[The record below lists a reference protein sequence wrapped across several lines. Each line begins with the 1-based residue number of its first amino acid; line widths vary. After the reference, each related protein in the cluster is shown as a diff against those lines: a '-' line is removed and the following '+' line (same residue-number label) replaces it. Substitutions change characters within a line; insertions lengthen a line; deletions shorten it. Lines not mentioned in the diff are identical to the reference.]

1 MTRRDAIPLA
11 GAREFATLARRTTI
25 VRFAAAAVL
34 LALAIVA
41 ILVGRHPRV
50 TEVRFLP
57 KSSNGIIV
65 LDLSASIS
73 SDTYARIG
81 ATLRDLV
88 ASHGRYGL
96 VVFSDTA
103 YEALPPGTP
112 SEMLRPLSRFFA
124 LPPQKVPGEAPAFP
138 ENPWTRSFTAGTRI
152 SAGLEL
158 ARSVLIGDKLARP
171 AVLLISDL
179 DDDSGDL
186 PALGQIATAYRNEH
200 IVLNVVALNAAAQD
214 AQRFRQ
220 FVHGSGSITA
230 ARLPGARTAVTGTAR
245 FPVWLALTAAAVALL
260 LAANELWCARLT
272 WSAEASPREAAA

>member
-1 MTRRDAIPLA
+1 VTRRDAIPLA
-11 GAREFATLARRTTI
+11 GARAFAPLARRTTV
-25 VRFAAAAVL
+25 VRVTAAAAL
-34 LALAIVA
+34 LALMIAA

-50 TEVRFLP
+50 HEVRFLP
-57 KSSNGIIV
+57 KSSNGIVV

-96 VVFSDTA
+96 VFFSDTA

-112 SEMLRPLSRFFA
+112 SEMLRPLIRFFN
-124 LPPQKVPGEAPAFP
+124 LPPQRVAGEAPAFP

-152 SAGLEL
+152 STGLEL
-158 ARSVLIGDKLARP
+158 ARSILIGDKLARP
-171 AVLLISDL
+171 SVLLISDL

-186 PALGQIATAYRNEH
+186 AALGQVATAYRNEH
-200 IVLNVVALNAAAQD
+200 VVLDVVALNAAAQD

-220 FVHGSGSITA
+220 FVRGSGSITA
-230 ARLPGARTAVTGTAR
+230 AHLPGERAAVTGSTR
-245 FPVWLALTAAAVALL
+245 FPIWLVLAATAIALL

-272 WSAEASPREAAA
+272 WSTEHAAREAPA